1 MAFKLNESAVSEVEQ
16 VCAEWDSV
24 TLSNTAGLIQLS
36 YTQDPAML
44 AEAILDRYYKD
55 RRAQPK
61 AMKSGCLN
69 ISASIVD
76 TLVLSMLSRI

>member
-1 MAFKLNESAVSEVEQ
+1 MKVPYLRQLSKFAP
-16 VCAEWDSV
+16 WDSV

-36 YTQDPAML
+36 TQDPAML

-76 TLVLSMLSRI
+76 TLVLSMLSGI